1 MRSHFI
7 ALVLCVGSLLS
18 QPSFSQK
25 QPNLSGTWK
34 LNLKRSSWGDTKAKT
49 PTSLEWRIRQ
59 SGNSFKVEIMA
70 DDISNALEFV
80 ADGKRRFAGT
90 AGNIKVLVQA
100 HWEDRNLVSS
110 ASFESG
116 QLPDLTSRYSLSA
129 DGTILTVK
137 RHSASIDQIFVFE
150 KK

>member
-1 MRSHFI
+1 
-7 ALVLCVGSLLS
+7 
-18 QPSFSQK
+18 
-25 QPNLSGTWK
+25 
-34 LNLKRSSWGDTKAKT
+34 
-49 PTSLEWRIRQ
+49 
-59 SGNSFKVEIMA
+59 MA

-80 ADGKRRFAGT
+80 ADGRRRFAGT